1 MKLLEVLVE
10 YSARSLDRPFS
21 YFYRGEKP
29 IGPRFRVR
37 CAFNKKSLIGFV
49 VSSRDYQ
56 GTPEEL
62 STELGYRVNEIHDE
76 DIVDEEPLLTSSLM
90 DLAKEVASYYMAPLI
105 SVLQAMLP
113 PSLAPRS
120 SSLKAPKIAYETY
133 VEAISKNEEGLTLKQ
148 IEALRF
154 LVSSSPLRKKEAG
167 SPSIL
172 EALAKKGR
180 VRFFKKERRRLEIP
194 EREREVPHEMT
205 YEQREAYDKIIASEK
220 PVILLEGVTG
230 SGKTEVYLRLSE
242 HCLENG
248 KKVLM
253 LVPEINLT
261 PAMVDYFARR
271 FGSKIA
277 ILHSELT
284 PGERYDEYRRI
295 ARGEADIVVGA
306 RSAVFA
312 PLENIG
318 LIILDEEHV
327 DSYKQD
333 NAPHYHAREV
343 AIMRGKAGAKVVLGS
358 ATPSLETRARALKGV
373 YGYASMPHRVNERPL
388 PLTTIVDL
396 RERGTMGNESNK
408 LSKYLIA
415 KIREKLSKKE
425 QCLLLINRRG
435 YWSGINC
442 PRCGHLFKCP
452 ECGSNL
458 VYHFRERLLKCHHCG
473 HVELYPD
480 ACPECGSHEL
490 RRVNYGTE
498 RLEEEVTT
506 LFPTARVAR
515 LDSDT
520 ARSASKLEKLVHAFR
535 EKEFDI
541 LVGTQIVAKGHD
553 FPFLTLAA
561 VTDADI
567 GLALPGY
574 RSAERSFELI
584 AQAVGRAGRST
595 LPGEAIIQTYNPNHY
610 AIVMGAKQDYPGFF
624 LREMRERKIAQFPPY
639 VLLVAVEFGAANE
652 EKAQEEALS
661 FANELRTLELE
672 KAKVIGPL
680 TPYFVR
686 KDGYF
691 RRVVVLKFKKREAVE
706 GPLKELI
713 ARHGAVP
720 GIRIDVDVDPLDY

>member
-49 VSSRDYQ
+49 VSSRDCQ

-148 IEALRF
+148 IETLRF

-180 VRFFKKERRRLEIP
+180 VCFFKKERRRLEIP

-242 HCLENG
+242 HCLESG

-284 PGERYDEYRRI
+284 PGERYDEYRRN

-318 LIILDEEHV
+318 LIILD
-327 DSYKQD
+327 
-333 NAPHYHAREV
+333 
-343 AIMRGKAGAKVVLGS
+343 
-358 ATPSLETRARALKGV
+358 AT
-373 YGYASMPHRVNERPL
+373 
-388 PLTTIVDL
+388 
-396 RERGTMGNESNK
+396 
-408 LSKYLIA
+408 
-415 KIREKLSKKE
+415 
-425 QCLLLINRRG
+425 QCLFN
-435 YWSGINC
+435 
-442 PRCGHLFKCP
+442 
-452 ECGSNL
+452 
-458 VYHFRERLLKCHHCG
+458 
-473 HVELYPD
+473 
-480 ACPECGSHEL
+480 
-490 RRVNYGTE
+490 
-498 RLEEEVTT
+498 
-506 LFPTARVAR
+506 
-515 LDSDT
+515 
-520 ARSASKLEKLVHAFR
+520 
-535 EKEFDI
+535 
-541 LVGTQIVAKGHD
+541 
-553 FPFLTLAA
+553 
-561 VTDADI
+561 
-567 GLALPGY
+567 
-574 RSAERSFELI
+574 
-584 AQAVGRAGRST
+584 
-595 LPGEAIIQTYNPNHY
+595 
-610 AIVMGAKQDYPGFF
+610 
-624 LREMRERKIAQFPPY
+624 
-639 VLLVAVEFGAANE
+639 
-652 EKAQEEALS
+652 
-661 FANELRTLELE
+661 
-672 KAKVIGPL
+672 
-680 TPYFVR
+680 
-686 KDGYF
+686 YF
-691 RRVVVLKFKKREAVE
+691 RYFQHQ
-706 GPLKELI
+706 I
-713 ARHGAVP
+713 
-720 GIRIDVDVDPLDY
+720 